1 MIVNLLEPGFPK
13 TGGFYKSEFVEKIDK
28 KKKKLLVNK
37 ILSRK
42 MATHKILG
50 AFQNIS
56 IMNTQKMLNLQ
67 LN

>member
-13 TGGFYKSEFVEKIDK
+13 TGGFYKSEFVEKID

>member
-28 KKKKLLVNK
+28 KKKMLVNK

>member
-1 MIVNLLEPGFPK
+1 VIVNLLEPGFPK

-28 KKKKLLVNK
+28 KKKMLVNK

>member
-1 MIVNLLEPGFPK
+1 LNLAFQK
-13 TGGFYKSEFVEKIDK
+13 TGGFYKSEFVEKID

>member
-1 MIVNLLEPGFPK
+1 MIVNFLEPGFPK

-28 KKKKLLVNK
+28 KKMLVNK